1 MVFAAAVTAVAIAAG
16 GCVDS
21 VTIDGRPCPCTSS
34 YQCCA
39 GRCVSRASSCSSAP
53 DADAAGAAP
62 AMTDAA
68 GEDLVDVGSSIDLDG
83 GGDAAADVRE
93 AAEDRGEV
101 EDVAQD
107 VTDGSAEADAGD
119 GAFFDAAEAEAATP
133 TPTPTWQSLDGLP
146 DDLVA
151 TFELRLGSDG
161 SLYLGQSRLMPGA
174 GRSRTI
180 SVFHHDGVGW
190 TKLGGDLP
198 GPPFPLSFALG
209 PDDRPY
215 VIAADGTVQMFQQQA
230 WTALPALPDGLSL
243 SFLSTAIELDPTG
256 RLHAVAQENTT
267 RNIRVVRR
275 SGNGWEL
282 LGQATTLG
290 VGRLSPMLAFD
301 RSGPLVALT
310 EVDTSHTL
318 VFRFGAADWELI
330 PGDIF
335 SPAAGGVLAVAM
347 DGTAYAAAGTQ
358 GSVVVQRS
366 NKVPWQMLEG
376 IATPYNVA
384 VVTPS
389 IDLASDG
396 TLYVGY
402 LGDWEPGAD
411 IVPGPV
417 VSRLDGNTWTALPL
431 AGLDQSVVDA
441 VKMRVGRGGGR
452 PSVYFAYL
460 RNNRLSVKRL
470 P

>member
-1 MVFAAAVTAVAIAAG
+1 MDATS
-16 GCVDS
+16 VD
-21 VTIDGRPCPCTSS
+21 
-34 YQCCA
+34 
-39 GRCVSRASSCSSAP
+39 
-53 DADAAGAAP
+53 
-62 AMTDAA
+62 
-68 GEDLVDVGSSIDLDG
+68 LFDVGSSIDRDG
-83 GGDAAADVRE
+83 GGDDDGDGDGDGAAAGVRD
-93 AAEDRGEV
+93 AGEDRGEV
-101 EDVAQD
+101 EDAAGD
-107 VTDGSAEADAGD
+107 VTDAGADTADVASDGADA
-119 GAFFDAAEAEAATP
+119 DAADAEAAA
-133 TPTPTWQSLDGLP
+133 PTPTWQTLNGLP

-161 SLYLGQSRLMPGA
+161 SLYLGQSRLMPGT

-209 PDDRPY
+209 PDDTPY
-215 VIAADGTVQMFQQQA
+215 VIAADSTVQMFQQQA
-230 WTALPALPDGLSL
+230 WKALPALPDGFSL
-243 SFLSTAIELDPTG
+243 SFLSTAIELDQTG
-256 RLHAVAQENTT
+256 RLHAVAQDNTT
-267 RNIRVVRR
+267 RNMRVVRR
-275 SGNGWEL
+275 NGGAWEL
-282 LGQATTLG
+282 LGQPGTLG
-290 VGRLSPMLAFD
+290 VGRLSPMLGFD

-335 SPAAGGVLAVAM
+335 SPPAGGVLAVAA
-347 DGTAYAAAGTQ
+347 DGTAYVAAGTP

-376 IATPYNVA
+376 IVTPYNVA

-389 IDLASDG
+389 IDVAVDG

-417 VSRLDGNTWTALPL
+417 VSRLDGTGWGALPL
-431 AGLDQSVVDA
+431 GGLDQSVVDA

-452 PSVYFAYL
+452 PGVYFAYL